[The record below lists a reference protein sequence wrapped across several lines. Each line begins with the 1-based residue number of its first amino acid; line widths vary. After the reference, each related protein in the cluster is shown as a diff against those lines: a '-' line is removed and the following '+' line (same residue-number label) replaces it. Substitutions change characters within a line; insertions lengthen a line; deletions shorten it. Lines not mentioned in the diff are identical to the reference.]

1 MTHAPESILGKSLT
15 ERHVVGKQ
23 PVDTKAVQ
31 STVGDHPSRR
41 NATPKRTAT
50 VLDILDEADEDTLV
64 LFVLT
69 GGASALLS
77 ASASTLT
84 LNDLPATTD
93 CLLDG
98 GVPIDEINAGKHLSE
113 LKGDNSQGEPHLQL
127 SSDSFW
133 NDVIGNDLST
143 AGSGPSVP
151 DETTYQEFYRC
162 SNDLNS
168 RHR

>member
-113 LKGDNSQGEPHLQL
+113 LKGGQL
-127 SSDSFW
+127 ARRAAPTTVVGLLLERRDRQRPVDCRKRS
-133 NDVIGNDLST
+133 VGTRRNDLP
-143 AGSGPSVP
+143 GSSIGVR
-151 DETTYQEFYRC
+151 TI
-162 SNDLNS
+162 
-168 RHR
+168 